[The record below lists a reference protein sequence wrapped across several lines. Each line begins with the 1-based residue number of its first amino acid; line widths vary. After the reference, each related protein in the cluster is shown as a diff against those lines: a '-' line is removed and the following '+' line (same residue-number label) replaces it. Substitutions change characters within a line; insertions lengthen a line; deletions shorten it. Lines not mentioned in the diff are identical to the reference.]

1 MRSKFWLFSLS
12 LLGVLLYGISQVRS
26 AEKQKAVR
34 IGMMRT
40 IFKDTPDSLLQIL
53 MKPFSSVMESQT
65 GLSGDLVMSPSYD
78 KLGKQLCDGEIQ
90 VGVFHGFEFAWAKLK
105 YPDLEPLML
114 AVNNKAILKS
124 YVVVADN
131 SGIKSVDD
139 LKGKS
144 VSFARGNREH
154 CRLFLEHRILPAN
167 TGSGK
172 IFGKINL
179 NAYAEDAFDGLASG
193 EVEVVLSDSAPW
205 ESFKLQKPGTAGKLR
220 VVMISEEFIPA
231 VIGYNPKKLDQ
242 NIRDSFKNGMLSA
255 SGNPKS
261 KRMLEFVKISSFE
274 TIPEDFNEQMSE
286 MLKSYPAP

>member
-12 LLGVLLYGISQVRS
+12 LLGILLYGICQVRA
-26 AEKQKAVR
+26 AEKPKSVR

-53 MKPFSSVMESQT
+53 MKPFSAVMESQT
-65 GLSGDLVMSPSYD
+65 GLSGDLVMTPSYD
-78 KLGKQLCDGEIQ
+78 KLGKQLSDGDIQ

-105 YPDLEPLML
+105 YPELEPLML
-114 AVNNKAILKS
+114 AVNNKAPLKS

-131 SGIKSVDD
+131 SEIKSVSD

-154 CRLFLEHRILPAN
+154 CRLFMEHRILPAN
-167 TGSGK
+167 TSAGK
-172 IFGKINL
+172 FFSKINN
-179 NAYAEDAFDGLASG
+179 NADAEDAFDGLASG
-193 EVEVVLSDSAPW
+193 DVEAVLTDSAPW
-205 ESFKLQKPGTAGKLR
+205 ESFKTQKPGTAGKLR

-231 VIGYNPKKLDQ
+231 VIGYNPNKLDK
-242 NIRDSFKNGMLSA
+242 NIMDSFKKGMLSA
-255 SGNPKS
+255 SDNPKS

-274 TIPEDFNEQMSE
+274 TIPADFSTQLVEL
-286 MLKSYPAP
+286 LKSYPAQ

>member
-12 LLGVLLYGISQVRS
+12 LLGVLLYGISQVRA

-65 GLSGDLVMSPSYD
+65 GLSGDLVMSPNYD

-167 TGSGK
+167 TSSEK
-172 IFGKINL
+172 FFGKINL
-179 NAYAEDAFDGLASG
+179 NADAEDAFDGLASG
-193 EVEVVLSDSAPW
+193 DVEVVLSDSAPW

-255 SGNPKS
+255 SENPKS
-261 KRMLEFVKISSFE
+261 RRMLEFVKISSFE
-274 TIPEDFNEQMSE
+274 TIPEDFNEQMSQ

>member
-167 TGSGK
+167 TSSGK
-172 IFGKINL
+172 FFGKINL
-179 NAYAEDAFDGLASG
+179 NADAEDAFDGLASG

-274 TIPEDFNEQMSE
+274 TIPEDFNEQMSQ

>member
-12 LLGVLLYGISQVRS
+12 LLGVLLYGISQVRA

-53 MKPFSSVMESQT
+53 MKPFSTVMESQT
-65 GLSGDLVMSPSYD
+65 GLKGDLVMSPNFD
-78 KLGKQLCDGEIQ
+78 KLGKQLCDDEIQ

-114 AVNNKAILKS
+114 AVNNKALLKS
-124 YVVVADN
+124 YIVVADN

-167 TGSGK
+167 TSSEK
-172 IFGKINL
+172 FFGKINF
-179 NAYAEDAFDGLASG
+179 NADAEDAFDGLASG
-193 EVEVVLSDSAPW
+193 DVEVVLSDSAPW
-205 ESFKLQKPGTAGKLR
+205 ESFKSQKPGAAGKLR

-231 VIGYNPKKLDQ
+231 VIGYNPKKLDK
-242 NIRDSFKNGMLSA
+242 NIRDSFKQGMLSA
-255 SGNPKS
+255 SENPKS

>member
-167 TGSGK
+167 TSSG
-172 IFGKINL
+172 
-179 NAYAEDAFDGLASG
+179 
-193 EVEVVLSDSAPW
+193 
-205 ESFKLQKPGTAGKLR
+205 
-220 VVMISEEFIPA
+220 EFIPA

>member
-1 MRSKFWLFSLS
+1 M
-12 LLGVLLYGISQVRS
+12 
-26 AEKQKAVR
+26 
-34 IGMMRT
+34 
-40 IFKDTPDSLLQIL
+40 
-53 MKPFSSVMESQT
+53 
-65 GLSGDLVMSPSYD
+65 
-78 KLGKQLCDGEIQ
+78 
-90 VGVFHGFEFAWAKLK
+90 
-105 YPDLEPLML
+105 
-114 AVNNKAILKS
+114 
-124 YVVVADN
+124 
-131 SGIKSVDD
+131 
-139 LKGKS
+139 
-144 VSFARGNREH
+144 
-154 CRLFLEHRILPAN
+154 
-167 TGSGK
+167 
-172 IFGKINL
+172 
-179 NAYAEDAFDGLASG
+179 ASG